1 MELSE
6 VAGEL
11 YAAPPEEFM
20 TLRSAQVAAA
30 KAAGDKDLAK
40 RIGQLRKP
48 TRSAWLVNLLARD
61 VDADLDGLLDIGAA
75 LREAQQNLDGAE
87 LRRLSTERHRAVEAL
102 TRRAAELGAAAEYAA
117 TEAVRQEVSQTLQA
131 ALADPDQA
139 EAVRRGTLS
148 QAASYGGF
156 GPFEMTA
163 PVPPAKETPTK
174 RASGSDTPDAAD
186 QDSEASRRAVLEARD
201 TWQQAREQLADAE
214 AEAERA
220 TGAADELAD
229 RVDELRTQLAAAE
242 EAEAEA
248 RRTARTARKH
258 VDEMAAAE
266 RSARAAAEE
275 AGVDTTG

>member
-1 MELSE
+1 
-6 VAGEL
+6 
-11 YAAPPEEFM
+11 FM

-40 RIGQLRKP
+40 QIGQLRKP

-61 VDADLDGLLDIGAA
+61 AGADLDGMVEIGAA
-75 LREAQQNLDGAE
+75 LREAQENRDGAE
-87 LRRLSTERHRAVEAL
+87 LRRLSSERHRAIEAL

-117 TEAVRQEVSQTLQA
+117 TEAVRQEVSSTLQA
-131 ALADPDQA
+131 ALADPDHA
-139 EAVRRGTLS
+139 DAVRRGTLS

-163 PVPPAKETPTK
+163 PVRPAPKPTPAE
-174 RASGSDTPDAAD
+174 RASGSDKSDAAD
-186 QDSEASRRAVLEARD
+186 QESEATERAVQEARD
-201 TWQQAREQLADAE
+201 SWRQAREQLADAE
-214 AEAERA
+214 AEAERV

-248 RRTARTARKH
+248 RRTARTARKQ
-258 VDEMAAAE
+258 VDEMSASE